1 MGQPTPGEG
10 PSVWSGCSN
19 LMPIKSS
26 DTANAEAPSSASTE
40 PTEIPTKIVKA
51 YQVALSESA
60 LPGEDDDLNAGALK
74 DAAAFAA
81 RASLH
86 RVPGVPS
93 LLIEPMMADGTDR
106 RMRLAVINDDMPFL
120 VDSTSQIV
128 GAQGLVVHRIL
139 HPLVSVTRD
148 AKGQLNA
155 VEVATSG
162 APNRESVIYM
172 ELERGD
178 ARARR
183 RLIDA
188 IEAAL
193 ADVRAAVVD
202 WKAMRAAMLA
212 DAAMRVDG
220 EGAELLRWFEGGAM
234 TQLGHEWR
242 RRSGDLEEPLG
253 VSATGAAQLLS
264 PAALDAAF
272 EWFDKGETAPL
283 LIKSNRLSGV
293 HRRVLL
299 DLVIVPEMKGKTV
312 ERLSIH
318 AGLWT
323 SAALSA
329 RPDKVPVLRAQ
340 LSALMTKFGFDPAGH
355 AGKALAHALTALP
368 HDLLIAFD
376 AASLE
381 ELVLTSMSITDRP
394 RPKLVMVRS
403 ALGRHLFAFVW
414 LPRDEVSTG
423 RRLAVEAMLVREARA
438 GVIGWTMVLEDG
450 GAALLRYTLDLRSGG
465 VVPDAV
471 TLGAQLEQMV
481 RGWAPEVEAALSKR
495 SDPGRA
501 AALASRF
508 APMFPANYRN
518 LYNPEEAA
526 RDILRLRD
534 LDADTPRSV
543 RLAKKSLDGDDRL
556 RLKVYSAVGPLALSD
571 VVPALEHFGFE
582 VLEEI
587 PTALGVSRAPG
598 ADADDDEPPIV
609 IHDFTLRLPANIDE
623 AALMPF
629 ADTIERAITAVLD
642 GKAENDAFNELVL
655 VTQTKPQA
663 IVWLRAWF
671 RYMRQGGSSYGMDT
685 VVAALRNASDL
696 TAAMVERFRA
706 LHDPKAQDDDRAASL
721 DSEIQAGFVAIK
733 SIDDDRILR
742 LFHAVIGATL
752 RTNAFAPAAEEAL
765 AFKIDSSQIPGLPKP
780 LPWREVWVYSPRVEG
795 IHLRAGPVARGGL
808 RWSDRRDDFRTE
820 TLGLMKAQRVKN
832 AVIVPTGAK
841 GGFYPKALPSPAVDR
856 DAWFAEG
863 TECYRI
869 FIRSLLSIT
878 DNLVGTKVVHPD
890 GIVIHDGDDPY
901 FVVAA
906 DKGTATFSDVANGLA
921 MERDFWLGDAFAS
934 GGSQGY
940 DHKAMGITAKGAWIS
955 VQRHFAE
962 LGVDVQS
969 DTIRVVGCGDMSGD
983 VFGNGMLL
991 SKAIQLVGAFDH
1003 RHIFLDPN
1011 PDPAKSWTE
1020 RARLF
1025 ALPRSS
1031 WADYDAKL
1039 ISKGGGIF
1047 PRSQKSIP
1055 LSAEVK
1061 AMLGLTVDAI
1071 DPSGLISAILKAPA
1085 DLLWFG
1091 GIGTYLK
1098 AASQN
1103 NAEVGDPANDG
1114 LRVDAEDLRV
1124 KAIGEGANLG
1134 VTQAARIAFSAK
1146 GGRINADFI
1155 DNSAGVDCSD
1165 NEVNI
1170 KIALNREMAEGRLS
1184 QADRDALLVRMT
1196 DDVSALVLED
1206 NRLQALALSIAERG
1220 GAAAVASLVRLMEI
1234 FEASGRLDR
1243 KVEGLAPNEELLRR
1257 AQDGRGFTRPELAV
1271 LLSTAKLALQDA
1283 IENSD
1288 LPDDPVLARD
1298 LVAAFPSEMQRD
1310 FAPAIA
1316 DHQLRREIIATKLA
1330 NRIINRMGVVHP
1342 FELME
1347 EEGCALGDIAAAF
1360 VAVERLIEM
1369 PDIWAALDSAKIGE
1383 AVRLSLFAQAASAMT
1398 SQMADL
1404 LRIAT
1409 KLEPGQ
1415 MVARLEP
1422 GVDRLVAQVDGLLG
1436 ESVKRQWDLLAQQ
1449 LLDSG
1454 APPALAASVVQLFK
1468 TDGAIGIV
1476 DLAERRGDDEVVV
1489 THAFTHLG
1497 EALGLDWAQTLA
1509 AHMSPPDP
1517 WERLL
1522 VNSLARDFQQMRLTF
1537 LAGLPKGDLDA
1548 AVTAWLA
1555 EQAPRIAQFRT
1566 VVDRARTIPNPNGAM
1581 LSHIAGQAR
1590 GLLGR

>member
-1 MGQPTPGEG
+1 MSQKLSDTPETDTPTP
-10 PSVWSGCSN
+10 
-19 LMPIKSS
+19 
-26 DTANAEAPSSASTE
+26 STVK
-40 PTEIPTKIVKA
+40 IPPKVAAA
-51 YQVALSESA
+51 YLAALAGSA
-60 LPGEDDDLNAGALK
+60 LPGEGDDMDKAALT
-74 DAAAFAA
+74 DASQFAA
-81 RASLH
+81 RAALD
-86 RVPGVPS
+86 RAAETPS
-93 LLIEPMMADGTDR
+93 LLLEPIAADGTDR
-106 RMRLAVINDDMPFL
+106 RMRLAIINDDMPFL
-120 VDSTSQIV
+120 VDSTSQAV
-128 GAQGLVVHRIL
+128 AAQGLAVHRIL
-139 HPLVSVTRD
+139 HPVVAVKRD
-148 AKGQLNA
+148 AKGHLQEA
-155 VEVATSG
+155 GEGGT
-162 APNRESVIYM
+162 RESVIYM

-183 RLIDA
+183 RLLDGL
-188 IEAAL
+188 EAAL
-193 ADVRAAVVD
+193 RDVRAAVRD
-202 WKAMRAAMLA
+202 WRAMRAAMLA

-220 EGAELLRWFEGGAM
+220 EGAELLRWFEGGSM

-242 RRSGDLEEPLG
+242 TRDGKAQDPLG
-253 VSATGAAQLLS
+253 ISESSDSQLLS
-264 PAALDAAF
+264 PAALEAAF
-272 EWFDKGETAPL
+272 AWFDKGGHAPL
-283 LIKSNRLSGV
+283 LIKSNRLSAV

-299 DLVIVPEMKGKTV
+299 DLVVVPEIKGKKV

-323 SAALSA
+323 SQALSTPPA
-329 RPDKVPVLRAQ
+329 KVPVLRAQ
-340 LSALMTKFGFDPAGH
+340 LEALMAKFGFDPTGH

-376 AASLE
+376 SASLE

-394 RPKLVMVRS
+394 RPKLVTVQS

-423 RRLAVEAMLVREARA
+423 RRLAVESLLVREARA

-465 VVPDAV
+465 VVPDTEA
-471 TLGAQLEQMV
+471 LNAQLEQMV
-481 RGWAPEVEAALSKR
+481 RGWQPEVEAALAKR
-495 SDPGRA
+495 GDPGRA
-501 AALASRF
+501 AALAARF
-508 APMFPANYRN
+508 APTFPPNYRN

-534 LDADTPRSV
+534 LDAGNPRSV
-543 RLAKKSLDGDDRL
+543 RLARKSLDGDDRL
-556 RLKVYSAVGPLALSD
+556 RLKVYSAAGPLALSD

-587 PTALGVSRAPG
+587 PTTLQNRAPG
-598 ADADDDEPPIV
+598 TEGEDELPIV
-609 IHDFTLRLPANIDE
+609 IHDFTLRLPANVDE
-623 AALMPF
+623 LALLPY
-629 ADTIERAITAVLD
+629 AEVLEGAITAVL
-642 GKAENDAFNELVL
+642 GGRAENDAFNELVL
-655 VTQTKPQA
+655 TNQTDPRA

-671 RYMRQGGSSYGMDT
+671 RYLRQGGSAYGMDT
-685 VVAALRNASDL
+685 VVSALRHAPAL
-696 TAAMVERFRA
+696 TAALIERFRA
-706 LHDPKAQDDDRAASL
+706 LHDPKARDTKRAEAL
-721 DSEIQAGFVAIK
+721 EAEILTGFADIK
-733 SIDDDRILR
+733 SIDEDRILR

-765 AFKIDSSQIPGLPKP
+765 AFKIDSSLVPGLPKP

-795 IHLRAGPVARGGL
+795 VHLRAGPVARGGL

-820 TLGLMKAQRVKN
+820 ILGLMKAQRVKN

-841 GGFYPKALPSPAVDR
+841 GGFYPKALPDVSLDR

-878 DNLVGTKVVHPD
+878 DNLVGGKVVHPK
-890 GIVIHDGDDPY
+890 GVAILDGDDPY

-906 DKGTATFSDVANGLA
+906 DKGTATFSDVANALA

-934 GGSQGY
+934 GGSKGY

-962 LGVDVQS
+962 MGVDVQT
-969 DTIRVVGCGDMSGD
+969 DTIRVAGCGDMSGD

-991 SKAIQLVGAFDH
+991 SKAIQLTAAFDH
-1003 RHIFLDPN
+1003 RHIFLDPD
-1011 PDPAKSWTE
+1011 PDPAKSWKE
-1020 RARLF
+1020 RDRMF
-1025 ALPRSS
+1025 NLPRSS
-1031 WADYDAKL
+1031 WEDYDKKL
-1039 ISKGGGIF
+1039 ISKGGGVF

-1055 LSAEVK
+1055 LSAEVQ
-1061 AMLGLTVDAI
+1061 ALLGLSVSEI
-1071 DPSGLISAILKAPA
+1071 DPSSLISAILKAPV

-1091 GIGTYLK
+1091 GIGTYVK

-1103 NAEVGDPANDG
+1103 NAEVGDPANDA

-1124 KAIGEGANLG
+1124 KAVGEGANLG

-1170 KIALNREMAEGRLS
+1170 KIALGREMAEGRLS
-1184 QADRDALLVRMT
+1184 QDDRDALLVRMT
-1196 DDVSALVLED
+1196 DNVSDLVLED
-1206 NRLQALALSIAERG
+1206 NRLQALALSIAEKG
-1220 GAAAVASLVRLMEI
+1220 GSAAVPSLVRIMET

-1243 KVEGLAPNEELLRR
+1243 KVEGLAANDELLRR
-1257 AQDGRGFTRPELAV
+1257 AGEGRGLTRPELAV

-1288 LPDDPVLARD
+1288 LPDDPALGGDLA
-1298 LVAAFPSEMQRD
+1298 AAFPDEMQRD
-1310 FAPAIA
+1310 FAQAIT
-1316 DHQLRREIIATKLA
+1316 DHQLRREIIATKIA
-1330 NRIINRMGVVHP
+1330 NRIINRMGIVHP
-1342 FELME
+1342 FELVE

-1360 VAVERLIEM
+1360 VAVERLLEM
-1369 PDIWAALDSAKIGE
+1369 PAIWDALDEAKIDEG
-1383 AVRLSLFAQAASAMT
+1383 VRLSLFAQASSAMT

-1404 LRIAT
+1404 LRVT
-1409 KLEPGQ
+1409 QSLSQPGPV
-1415 MVARLEP
+1415 VARLEP
-1422 GVDRLVAQVDGLLG
+1422 GVDRLTAGVDALLSP
-1436 ESVKRQWDLLAQQ
+1436 SVKRQWDMLAQQ
-1449 LLDSG
+1449 LLDAG
-1454 APPALAASVVQLFK
+1454 APETLTSAVVRLFK

-1476 DLAERRGDDEVVV
+1476 DLAERRGDDEVAV
-1489 THAFTHLG
+1489 TRAFTHLG

-1509 AHMSPPDP
+1509 AHMSPADP

-1522 VNSLARDFQQMRLTF
+1522 VNSLARDFQQMRLAF
-1537 LAGLPKGDLDA
+1537 LGQLPKGDLDA
-1548 AVTAWLA
+1548 AVTKWLTDH
-1555 EQAPRIAQFRT
+1555 APRVEQFRAT
-1566 VVDRARTIPNPNGAM
+1566 VDRARMIPNPNGAM

-1590 GLLGR
+1590 GLLAR

>member
-1 MGQPTPGEG
+1 MSQKLSDTPET
-10 PSVWSGCSN
+10 
-19 LMPIKSS
+19 
-26 DTANAEAPSSASTE
+26 DTANTTAK
-40 PTEIPTKIVKA
+40 IPPKIAAA
-51 YQVALSESA
+51 YLAALRGSA
-60 LPGEDDDLNAGALK
+60 LPGEGDDMDKAALA
-74 DAAAFAA
+74 DAAQFAA
-81 RASLH
+81 RAALD
-86 RVPGVPS
+86 RAPETPS
-93 LLIEPMMADGTDR
+93 LLLEPIAADGTDR
-106 RMRLAVINDDMPFL
+106 RMRLAIINDDMPFL
-120 VDSTSQIV
+120 VDSTSQAV
-128 GAQGLVVHRIL
+128 AAQGLAVHRIL
-139 HPLVSVTRD
+139 HPVVAAKRD
-148 AKGQLNA
+148 AKGHLQEA
-155 VEVATSG
+155 GEG
-162 APNRESVIYM
+162 GDRESVIYI

-183 RLIDA
+183 RLLDGL
-188 IEAAL
+188 ESAL
-193 ADVRAAVVD
+193 RDVRAAVRD
-202 WKAMRAAMLA
+202 WRAMRAAMLA
-212 DAAMRVDG
+212 DAAMRVEG
-220 EGAELLRWFEGGAM
+220 EAAELLRWFEGGAM

-242 RRSGDLEEPLG
+242 TRSGAVQEPLG
-253 VSATGAAQLLS
+253 ISESADGQLLS
-264 PAALDAAF
+264 PAALEAAF
-272 EWFDKGETAPL
+272 AWFDAQEKAGGGHAPL
-283 LIKSNRLSGV
+283 LIKSNRLSAV

-299 DLVIVPEMKGKTV
+299 DLVIVPEVKGKKV

-323 SAALSA
+323 SAALSTPPA
-329 RPDKVPVLRAQ
+329 KVPVLRAQ
-340 LSALMTKFGFDPAGH
+340 LEALMTKFSFDPTGH

-394 RPKLVMVRS
+394 RPKVVTVRS

-423 RRLAVEAMLVREARA
+423 RRIAVEALLVREAKA

-465 VVPDAV
+465 VVPEAEA
-471 TLGAQLEQMV
+471 LNAQLEQMV
-481 RGWAPEVEAALSKR
+481 RGWQPEVEAALAKR
-495 SDPGRA
+495 GDPGRA
-501 AALASRF
+501 AALAARF
-508 APMFPANYRN
+508 ATAFPPNYRN

-534 LDADTPRSV
+534 LDAANPRSV
-543 RLAKKSLDGDDRL
+543 RLARKSLDGDDRL

-587 PTALGVSRAPG
+587 PTTLGSTRAPG
-598 ADADDDEPPIV
+598 NEDGDETPLV
-609 IHDFTLRLPANIDE
+609 IHDFSLRLPANVDE
-623 AALMPF
+623 LALLPY
-629 ADTIERAITAVLD
+629 AETIEGAIAAVLD
-642 GKAENDAFNELVL
+642 GRAENDAFNELVL
-655 VTQTKPQA
+655 TNQTDPRA

-671 RYMRQGGSSYGMDT
+671 RYLRQGGSAYGMDT
-685 VVAALRNASDL
+685 VVSALRHAPKL
-696 TAAMVERFRA
+696 TAALIERFRA
-706 LHDPKAQDDDRAASL
+706 LHDPKARDAARAETLAADIL
-721 DSEIQAGFVAIK
+721 ADFADIK
-733 SIDDDRILR
+733 SIDEDRILR
-742 LFHAVIGATL
+742 LFHAVISATL
-752 RTNAFAPAAEEAL
+752 RTNAFAPAVEEAL
-765 AFKIDSSQIPGLPKP
+765 AFKIDSSLVPGLPKP

-820 TLGLMKAQRVKN
+820 ILGLMKAQRVKN

-841 GGFYPKALPSPAVDR
+841 GGFYPKALPDVSLDR

-878 DNLVGTKVVHPD
+878 DNLVAGKVVHPK
-890 GIVIHDGDDPY
+890 GVVIHDGDDPY

-906 DKGTATFSDVANGLA
+906 DKGTATFSDVANALA

-934 GGSQGY
+934 GGSKGY
-940 DHKAMGITAKGAWIS
+940 DHKAMGITAKGAWLS

-962 LGVDVQS
+962 MGVDVQT

-991 SKAIQLVGAFDH
+991 SKAIQLTAAFDH

-1011 PDPAKSWTE
+1011 PDPAKSWKE
-1020 RARLF
+1020 RERMF
-1025 ALPRSS
+1025 NLPRSS
-1031 WADYDAKL
+1031 WADYNEKL

-1055 LSAEVK
+1055 LSAEVQ
-1061 AMLGLTVDAI
+1061 ALLGLSVSEI
-1071 DPSGLISAILKAPA
+1071 DPGSLISAILKAPV

-1091 GIGTYLK
+1091 GIGTYVK

-1103 NAEVGDPANDG
+1103 NAEVGDPANDA

-1124 KAIGEGANLG
+1124 KAVGEGANLG
-1134 VTQAARIAFSAK
+1134 TTQAARIAFSAK
-1146 GGRINADFI
+1146 GGRINTDFI

-1184 QADRDALLVRMT
+1184 QEDRDALLVRMT
-1196 DDVSALVLED
+1196 DNVSELVLED
-1206 NRLQALALSIAERG
+1206 NRLQALALSIAEKG
-1220 GAAAVASLVRLMEI
+1220 GSAAVPSLVRIMET

-1243 KVEGLAPNEELLRR
+1243 KVEGLAANDELLRR
-1257 AQDGRGFTRPELAV
+1257 AAEGRGLTRPELAV

-1283 IENSD
+1283 IEHSD
-1288 LPDDPVLARD
+1288 LPNDPALASD
-1298 LVAAFPSEMQRD
+1298 LAAAFPDEMQRD
-1310 FAPAIA
+1310 FGQAIA
-1316 DHQLRREIIATKLA
+1316 DHQLRREIIATKIA
-1330 NRIINRMGVVHP
+1330 NRIINRMGIVHP
-1342 FELME
+1342 FELVE

-1360 VAVERLIEM
+1360 VAVERLLDM
-1369 PDIWAALDSAKIGE
+1369 PAIWDALDEAKIDE
-1383 AVRLSLFAQAASAMT
+1383 SIRLSLFSQAASAMT

-1404 LRIAT
+1404 LRVT
-1409 KLEPGQ
+1409 QSLSQPGPV
-1415 MVARLEP
+1415 VARLEP
-1422 GVDRLVAQVDGLLG
+1422 GVDRLNASVDGLLSP
-1436 ESVKRQWDLLAQQ
+1436 SVKRQWDMLTQQ
-1449 LLDSG
+1449 LLDAG
-1454 APPALAASVVQLFK
+1454 APEALTSSVVRLFK

-1476 DLAERRGDDEVVV
+1476 DLAERRGDDEVAV
-1489 THAFTHLG
+1489 TSAFTHLG

-1509 AHMSPPDP
+1509 AHMSPADP

-1537 LAGLPKGDLDA
+1537 LAGLPKGDLDT
-1548 AVTAWLA
+1548 AVTKWLA
-1555 EQAPRIAQFRT
+1555 DHGPRVEQFRAT
-1566 VVDRARTIPNPNGAM
+1566 VDRARMIPTPNGAM

>member
-1 MGQPTPGEG
+1 MLHFMSQ
-10 PSVWSGCSN
+10 N
-19 LMPIKSS
+19 LS
-26 DTANAEAPSSASTE
+26 DTPETDTTTTTAKIPS
-40 PTEIPTKIVKA
+40 KIAAA
-51 YQVALSESA
+51 YLAALRGSA
-60 LPGEDDDLNAGALK
+60 LPGEGDDMDKAALA
-74 DAAAFAA
+74 DASQFAA
-81 RASLH
+81 RAALD
-86 RVPGVPS
+86 RAEATPS
-93 LLIEPMMADGTDR
+93 LLLEPIAADGTDR
-106 RMRLAVINDDMPFL
+106 RMRLVIINDDMPFL
-120 VDSTSQIV
+120 VDSTSQAV
-128 GAQGLVVHRIL
+128 AAQGLAVHRIL
-139 HPLVSVTRD
+139 HPVVAVKRD
-148 AKGQLNA
+148 AKGHLQEA
-155 VEVATSG
+155 GEGGT
-162 APNRESVIYM
+162 RESVIYI

-183 RLIDA
+183 RLLDGL
-188 IEAAL
+188 EAAL
-193 ADVRAAVVD
+193 RDVRAAVRD
-202 WKAMRAAMLA
+202 WRAMRAAMLA
-212 DAAMRVDG
+212 DAAMRVEG
-220 EGAELLRWFEGGAM
+220 EAAELLRWFEGGSM

-242 RRSGDLEEPLG
+242 TRDGKVQDSLG
-253 VSATGAAQLLS
+253 ISESSESQLLS
-264 PAALDAAF
+264 PAALEAAF
-272 EWFDKGETAPL
+272 AWFDKGGHAPL
-283 LIKSNRLSGV
+283 LIKSNRLSAV

-299 DLVIVPEMKGKTV
+299 DLVIVPEVKGKKV

-323 SAALSA
+323 SQALSA
-329 RPDKVPVLRAQ
+329 PPAKVPMLRAQ
-340 LSALMTKFGFDPAGH
+340 LEALMAKFGFDPTGH

-394 RPKLVMVRS
+394 RPKVVTVQS

-423 RRLAVEAMLVREARA
+423 RRLAVESLLVREAKA

-465 VVPDAV
+465 VVPDTEA
-471 TLGAQLEQMV
+471 LNAQLEQMV
-481 RGWAPEVEAALSKR
+481 RGWQPEVEAALAKR
-495 SDPGRA
+495 GEPGRA
-501 AALASRF
+501 AALAARF
-508 APMFPANYRN
+508 APTFPPNYRN

-534 LDADTPRSV
+534 LDAANPRSV
-543 RLAKKSLDGDDRL
+543 RLARKSLDGDDRL
-556 RLKVYSAVGPLALSD
+556 RLKVYSAAGPLALSA

-587 PTALGVSRAPG
+587 PTALNSRAPG
-598 ADADDDEPPIV
+598 AEGDDEQAIV
-609 IHDFTLRLPANIDE
+609 IHDFTLRLPANVDE
-623 AALMPF
+623 LALLPY
-629 ADTIERAITAVLD
+629 AEVLEGAIAAVLD
-642 GKAENDAFNELVL
+642 GRAENDAFNELVL
-655 VTQTKPQA
+655 TNQTDPRA

-671 RYMRQGGSSYGMDT
+671 RYLRQGGSAYGMDT
-685 VVAALRNASDL
+685 VVSALRHAPAL
-696 TAAMVERFRA
+696 TAALIERFAA
-706 LHDPKAQDDDRAASL
+706 LHDPKARDAKRAEAL
-721 DSEIQAGFVAIK
+721 EADIMAGFADIK
-733 SIDDDRILR
+733 SIDEDRILR

-765 AFKIDSSQIPGLPKP
+765 AFKIDSAQVPGLPKP

-820 TLGLMKAQRVKN
+820 ILGLMKAQRVKN

-841 GGFYPKALPSPAVDR
+841 GGFYPKALPDVSLDR

-878 DNLVGTKVVHPD
+878 DNLVAGKVVHPK
-890 GIVIHDGDDPY
+890 GVVIHDGDDPY

-934 GGSQGY
+934 GGSKGY
-940 DHKAMGITAKGAWIS
+940 DHKAMGITAKGAWLS
-955 VQRHFAE
+955 VRRHFAE
-962 LGVDVQS
+962 MGVDVQT
-969 DTIRVVGCGDMSGD
+969 DTIRVAGCGDMSGD

-991 SKAIQLVGAFDH
+991 SKAIQLTAAFDH

-1011 PDPAKSWTE
+1011 PDPAKSWKE
-1020 RARLF
+1020 RERMF
-1025 ALPRSS
+1025 NLPRSS
-1031 WADYDAKL
+1031 WADYNAKL

-1047 PRSQKSIP
+1047 PRSQKSITLTP
-1055 LSAEVK
+1055 EVQVL
-1061 AMLGLTVDAI
+1061 LGLSVSEI
-1071 DPSGLISAILKAPA
+1071 DPVSLISAILKAPV

-1091 GIGTYLK
+1091 GIGTYVK

-1103 NAEVGDPANDG
+1103 NAEVGDPANDA

-1124 KAIGEGANLG
+1124 KAVGEGANLG
-1134 VTQAARIAFSAK
+1134 TTQAARIAFSAK
-1146 GGRINADFI
+1146 GGRINTDFI

-1184 QADRDALLVRMT
+1184 QDDRDALLVRMT
-1196 DDVSALVLED
+1196 DNVSELVLED
-1206 NRLQALALSIAERG
+1206 NRLQALALSIAEKG
-1220 GAAAVASLVRLMEI
+1220 GSAAVPSLVRLMET

-1243 KVEGLAPNEELLRR
+1243 KVEGLAANDELLRR
-1257 AQDGRGFTRPELAV
+1257 AAEGRGLTRPELAV

-1288 LPDDPVLARD
+1288 LPDDPALGSDLA
-1298 LVAAFPSEMQRD
+1298 AAFPDEMQRD
-1310 FAPAIA
+1310 FAAAIA
-1316 DHQLRREIIATKLA
+1316 DHQLRREIIATKIA
-1330 NRIINRMGVVHP
+1330 NRIINRMGIVHP
-1342 FELME
+1342 FELVE

-1360 VAVERLIEM
+1360 VAVERLLEM
-1369 PDIWAALDSAKIGE
+1369 PAIWDALDEAKIDE
-1383 AVRLSLFAQAASAMT
+1383 SIRLSLFSQAASAMT

-1404 LRIAT
+1404 LRVT
-1409 KLEPGQ
+1409 QTLSQPGPV
-1415 MVARLEP
+1415 VARLEP
-1422 GVDRLVAQVDGLLG
+1422 GVDRLNASVDALLSP
-1436 ESVKRQWDLLAQQ
+1436 SVKHQWDMLTQQ
-1449 LLDSG
+1449 LLDAG
-1454 APPALAASVVQLFK
+1454 APEALTASVVRLFK

-1476 DLAERRGDDEVVV
+1476 DLAERRGDDEVAV
-1489 THAFTHLG
+1489 TSAFTHLG

-1509 AHMSPPDP
+1509 AHMSPADP

-1548 AVTAWLA
+1548 AVTKWLA
-1555 EQAPRIAQFRT
+1555 DHAPRVEQFRAT
-1566 VVDRARTIPNPNGAM
+1566 VDRARMIPNPNGAM

>member
-1 MGQPTPGEG
+1 MSQ
-10 PSVWSGCSN
+10 N
-19 LMPIKSS
+19 LS
-26 DTANAEAPSSASTE
+26 DTPETDTTTSTAKIPS
-40 PTEIPTKIVKA
+40 KIAAA
-51 YQVALSESA
+51 YLAALRGSA
-60 LPGEDDDLNAGALK
+60 LPGEGDDMDKAALADAGQ
-74 DAAAFAA
+74 FAA
-81 RASLH
+81 RAALD
-86 RVPGVPS
+86 RAEATPS
-93 LLIEPMMADGTDR
+93 LLLEPIAADGTDR
-106 RMRLAVINDDMPFL
+106 RMRLVIINDDMPFL
-120 VDSTSQIV
+120 VDSTSQAV
-128 GAQGLVVHRIL
+128 AAQGLAVHRIL
-139 HPLVSVTRD
+139 HPVVAVKRD
-148 AKGQLNA
+148 AKGHLQEA
-155 VEVATSG
+155 GEGGT
-162 APNRESVIYM
+162 RESVIYI

-183 RLIDA
+183 RLLDGL
-188 IEAAL
+188 EAAL
-193 ADVRAAVVD
+193 RDVRAAVRD
-202 WKAMRAAMLA
+202 WRAMRAAMLA
-212 DAAMRVDG
+212 DAAMRVEG
-220 EGAELLRWFEGGAM
+220 EAAELLRWFEGGAM

-242 RRSGDLEEPLG
+242 TRDGKVQDSLG
-253 VSATGAAQLLS
+253 ISESSESQLLS
-264 PAALDAAF
+264 PAALEAAF
-272 EWFDKGETAPL
+272 AWFDAQEKSGGGHAPL
-283 LIKSNRLSGV
+283 LIKSNRLSAV

-299 DLVIVPEMKGKTV
+299 DLVIVPEVKGKKV

-329 RPDKVPVLRAQ
+329 PPAKVPVLRAQ
-340 LSALMTKFGFDPAGH
+340 LEALMAKFGFDPTGH

-394 RPKLVMVRS
+394 RPKVVTVQS

-423 RRLAVEAMLVREARA
+423 RRLAVESLLVREAKA

-465 VVPDAV
+465 VVPDAEA
-471 TLGAQLEQMV
+471 LGAQLEQMV
-481 RGWAPEVEAALSKR
+481 RGWQPEVEAALAKR

-501 AALASRF
+501 AALAARF
-508 APMFPANYRN
+508 APTFPPNYRN

-534 LDADTPRSV
+534 LDAANPRSV
-543 RLAKKSLDGDDRL
+543 RLARKSLDGDDRL
-556 RLKVYSAVGPLALSD
+556 RLKVYSAVGPLALSA

-587 PTALGVSRAPG
+587 PTALQSRAPG
-598 ADADDDEPPIV
+598 AEGEDEQAIV
-609 IHDFTLRLPANIDE
+609 IHDFTLRLPPNVDE
-623 AALMPF
+623 LALLPY
-629 ADTIERAITAVLD
+629 AEVLEGAIAAVL
-642 GKAENDAFNELVL
+642 GGRAENDAFNELVL
-655 VTQTKPQA
+655 TNQTDPRA

-671 RYMRQGGSSYGMDT
+671 RYLRQGGSAYGMDT
-685 VVAALRNASDL
+685 VVSALRHAPTL
-696 TAAMVERFRA
+696 TAALIERFAA
-706 LHDPKAQDDDRAASL
+706 LHDPKTRDAKRAEAL
-721 DSEIQAGFVAIK
+721 EADIMAGFADIK
-733 SIDDDRILR
+733 SIDEDRILR
-742 LFHAVIGATL
+742 LFHAVISATL

-765 AFKIDSSQIPGLPKP
+765 AFKIDSAQVPGLPKP

-820 TLGLMKAQRVKN
+820 ILGLMKAQRVKN

-841 GGFYPKALPSPAVDR
+841 GGFYPKALPDVSLDR

-878 DNLVGTKVVHPD
+878 DNLVAGKVVHPK
-890 GIVIHDGDDPY
+890 GVVIHDGDDPY

-906 DKGTATFSDVANGLA
+906 DKGTATFSDVANALA

-934 GGSQGY
+934 GGSKGY
-940 DHKAMGITAKGAWIS
+940 DHKAMGITAKGAWLS

-962 LGVDVQS
+962 MGVDVQT
-969 DTIRVVGCGDMSGD
+969 DTIRVAGCGDMSGD

-991 SKAIQLVGAFDH
+991 SKAIKLTAAFDH

-1011 PDPAKSWTE
+1011 PDPAKSWKE
-1020 RARLF
+1020 RERMF
-1025 ALPRSS
+1025 NLPRSS
-1031 WADYDAKL
+1031 WADYNAKL

-1055 LSAEVK
+1055 LSPEVQ
-1061 AMLGLTVDAI
+1061 ALLGLSVSEI
-1071 DPSGLISAILKAPA
+1071 DPGSLISAILKAPV

-1091 GIGTYLK
+1091 GIGTYVK

-1103 NAEVGDPANDG
+1103 NAEVGDPANDA

-1124 KAIGEGANLG
+1124 KAVGEGANLG
-1134 VTQAARIAFSAK
+1134 TTQAARIAFAAK
-1146 GGRINADFI
+1146 GGRINTDFI

-1170 KIALNREMAEGRLS
+1170 KIALNREMAEGRLA
-1184 QADRDALLVRMT
+1184 QDDRDALLVRMT
-1196 DDVSALVLED
+1196 DNVSELVLDD
-1206 NRLQALALSIAERG
+1206 NRLQALALSIAEKG
-1220 GAAAVASLVRLMEI
+1220 GSAAVPSLVRIMET

-1243 KVEGLAPNEELLRR
+1243 KVEGLAANDELLRR
-1257 AQDGRGFTRPELAV
+1257 AAEARGLTRPELAV

-1283 IENSD
+1283 IEHSD
-1288 LPDDPVLARD
+1288 LPNDPALGSDLA
-1298 LVAAFPSEMQRD
+1298 AAFPDEMQRD
-1310 FAPAIA
+1310 YAQAIA
-1316 DHQLRREIIATKLA
+1316 DHQLRREIIATKVA
-1330 NRIINRMGVVHP
+1330 NRIINRMGIVHP
-1342 FELME
+1342 FELVE
-1347 EEGCALGDIAAAF
+1347 EEGCALGDVAAAF
-1360 VAVERLIEM
+1360 VAVERLLDM
-1369 PDIWAALDSAKIGE
+1369 PAIWDALDAAKIDE
-1383 AVRLSLFAQAASAMT
+1383 SIRLSLFAQAASAMT

-1404 LRIAT
+1404 LRVT
-1409 KLEPGQ
+1409 QTLSHPGPV
-1415 MVARLEP
+1415 VARLEP
-1422 GVDRLVAQVDGLLG
+1422 GVDRLNASVDALLSP
-1436 ESVKRQWDLLAQQ
+1436 SVKHQWDMLTQQ
-1449 LLDSG
+1449 LLDAG
-1454 APPALAASVVQLFK
+1454 APEALTSSVVRLFK

-1476 DLAERRGDDEVVV
+1476 DLAERRGDDEVAV
-1489 THAFTHLG
+1489 TSAFTHLG

-1509 AHMSPPDP
+1509 AHMSPADP

-1548 AVTAWLA
+1548 AVTKWLA
-1555 EQAPRIAQFRT
+1555 EHAPRVEQFRAT
-1566 VVDRARTIPNPNGAM
+1566 VDRARMIPTPNGAM

>member
-1 MGQPTPGEG
+1 
-10 PSVWSGCSN
+10 
-19 LMPIKSS
+19 MPK
-26 DTANAEAPSSASTE
+26 
-40 PTEIPTKIVKA
+40 K
-51 YQVALSESA
+51 LSETPDTDATLSIPKIPAKIAAAYLAALRGSA
-60 LPGEDDDLNAGALK
+60 LPGEGDDLDQAALA
-74 DAAAFAA
+74 DAAQFVGRASIA
-81 RASLH
+81 RA
-86 RVPGVPS
+86 PGKPS
-93 LLIEPMMADGTDR
+93 LLLEPVVADGTDR
-106 RMRLAVINDDMPFL
+106 RMRLAIVNDDMPFL
-120 VDSTSQIV
+120 VDSTSQV
-128 GAQGLVVHRIL
+128 VAAQGLVVHRIL
-139 HPLVSVTRD
+139 HPVVAAKRD
-148 AKGQLNA
+148 AKGQLQEA
-155 VEVATSG
+155 GDAQPGSAG
-162 APNRESVIYM
+162 RESVIYM

-183 RLIDA
+183 RLLDGL
-188 IEAAL
+188 EQAL
-193 ADVRAAVVD
+193 GDVRAAVQD

-212 DAAMRVDG
+212 DAAMRADG
-220 EGAELLRWFEGGAM
+220 EAAELLRWFEGGAL

-242 RRSGDLEEPLG
+242 ARSGPAQDPLG
-253 VSATGAAQLLS
+253 ISTSGAGDLLS
-264 PAALDAAF
+264 AAALEAAF
-272 EWFDKGETAPL
+272 AWFDKGNQGPL
-283 LIKSNRLSGV
+283 LIKSNRLSAV

-299 DLVIVPEMKGKTV
+299 DLVIVPEYKGTKA

-329 RPDKVPVLRAQ
+329 RPDKVPMLRAQ
-340 LSALMTKFGFDPAGH
+340 LGALMAKFGFDPTGH
-355 AGKALAHALTALP
+355 AGKALTHALTALP

-394 RPKLVMVRS
+394 RPRIVMVQS

-423 RRLAVEAMLVREARA
+423 RRLAVETLLVREAKA

-465 VVPDAV
+465 VVPDAD
-471 TLGAQLEQMV
+471 TLNAQLEQMV
-481 RGWAPEVEAALSKR
+481 RGWQPEVEAELAKR
-495 SDPGRA
+495 GDPGRA

-508 APMFPANYRN
+508 AALFPPNYRN
-518 LYNPEEAA
+518 LYSPEEAA

-534 LDADTPRSV
+534 LDADSPRGV
-543 RLAKKSLDGDDRL
+543 RLARKSLDGDDRL
-556 RLKVYSAVGPLALSD
+556 RLKVYSSAGALALSD

-587 PTALGVSRAPG
+587 PTALGQNRAP
-598 ADADDDEPPIV
+598 DADGEEQPAF
-609 IHDFTLRLPANIDE
+609 IHDFTLRVPANVDE
-623 AALMPF
+623 TALLPHT
-629 ADTIERAITAVLD
+629 DVIEGAITAVLD
-642 GKAENDAFNELVL
+642 GGAENDAFNELVIA
-655 VTQTKPQA
+655 TQTDPQA

-671 RYMRQGGSSYGMDT
+671 RYLRQGGASYGMDT
-685 VVAALRNASDL
+685 VVAALRHAPEL
-696 TAAMVERFRA
+696 TAKMIERFCA
-706 LHDPKAQDDDRAASL
+706 LHDPKRADAARAKAL
-721 DSEIQAGFVAIK
+721 GEEIVAGFADIK

-752 RTNAFAPAAEEAL
+752 RTNAFAPAAAEAL
-765 AFKIDSSQIPGLPKP
+765 AFKIDSSLIPGLPKP

-820 TLGLMKAQRVKN
+820 ILGLMKAQRVKN

-841 GGFYPKALPSPAVDR
+841 GGFYPKALPDVALDR

-878 DNLVGTKVVHPD
+878 DNIVAGKVVHPK
-890 GIVIHDGDDPY
+890 GVAIHDGEDPY

-921 MERDFWLGDAFAS
+921 MERNFWLGDAFAS
-934 GGSQGY
+934 GGSKGY
-940 DHKAMGITAKGAWIS
+940 DHKAMGITAKGAWVS

-962 LGVDVQS
+962 MGVDVQTDS
-969 DTIRVVGCGDMSGD
+969 IRVVGCGDMSGD

-991 SKAIQLVGAFDH
+991 SKAIKLVAAFDH
-1003 RHIFLDPN
+1003 RHIFLDPD
-1011 PDPAKSWTE
+1011 PDPAKSWKE
-1020 RARLF
+1020 RDRMF

-1031 WADYDAKL
+1031 WEDYDKKL
-1039 ISKGGGIF
+1039 ISKGGGVF

-1055 LSAEVK
+1055 LTPEVQ
-1061 AMLGLTVDAI
+1061 AALGLSQSEI
-1071 DPSGLISAILKAPA
+1071 DPGSLISAILRAPA

-1091 GIGTYLK
+1091 GIGTYVK

-1103 NAEVGDPANDG
+1103 NAEVGDPANDA

-1124 KAIGEGANLG
+1124 KAVGEGANLG

-1146 GGRINADFI
+1146 GGRINTDFI

-1170 KIALNREMAEGRLS
+1170 KIALNREMAEGRLA
-1184 QADRDALLVRMT
+1184 QDDRDALLVRMT
-1196 DDVSALVLED
+1196 DDVAALVLED
-1206 NRLQALALSIAERG
+1206 NRLQALALSIAEKG
-1220 GAAAVASLVRLMEI
+1220 GSSAVPSLVRIMET

-1243 KVEGLAPNEELLRR
+1243 KVEGLAANDELLRR
-1257 AQDGRGFTRPELAV
+1257 SAEGRGLTRPELAV

-1288 LPDDPVLARD
+1288 LPGDPALGSDLA
-1298 LVAAFPSEMQRD
+1298 AAFPAEMQRD
-1310 FAPAIA
+1310 FAGAIA

-1330 NRIINRMGVVHP
+1330 NRMINRLGVVHP
-1342 FELME
+1342 FELVE

-1360 VAVERLIEM
+1360 VAVERLLDM
-1369 PDIWAALDSAKIGE
+1369 PAIWTALDAAKIDE
-1383 AVRLSLFAQAASAMT
+1383 TIRLSLFAQAASAMT

-1404 LRIAT
+1404 LRVNPT
-1409 KLEPGQ
+1409 LTLPGP
-1415 MVARLEP
+1415 VVTRLEP
-1422 GVDRLVAQVDGLLG
+1422 GVDRLTAGVDGLLSP
-1436 ESVKRQWDLLAQQ
+1436 SVKRQWDMLSQQ
-1449 LLDSG
+1449 LLDAG
-1454 APPALAASVVQLFK
+1454 APEALTASVVRLFK

-1476 DLAERRGDDEVVV
+1476 DLAERRGDDEIAV

-1509 AHMSPPDP
+1509 AHMSPADP

-1522 VNSLARDFQQMRLTF
+1522 VNSLARDFQQMRLGF

-1548 AVTAWLA
+1548 AVTKWLA
-1555 EQAPRIAQFRT
+1555 DNAQRVAQFRAT
-1566 VVDRARTIPNPNGAM
+1566 VDRARTIPNPNGAM